1 MTKKELV
8 KGIMEAK
15 GVKKVEAEKMISTI
29 DEVIELAAKTEG
41 KTKVGSYFTVEVVDV
56 EAKSG
61 VAMGKEW
68 HKPAHKELR
77 VKQVKSTKEM

>member
-1 MTKKELV
+1 MTKRELV
-8 KGIMEAK
+8 KEIMEAK

-29 DEVIELAAKTEG
+29 DEIVELAAKTEG
-41 KTKVGSYFTVEVVDV
+41 KTKIGSYFTVQVVEV

-77 VKQVKSTKEM
+77 IKQVKSTKGM

>member
-1 MTKKELV
+1 MKKNELV
-8 KGIMEAK
+8 KGIMELK
-15 GVKKVEAEKMISTI
+15 GVKKVEAEEILATI
-29 DEVIELAAKTEG
+29 DEVIELAAMDEG
-41 KTKVGSYFTVEVVDV
+41 KTKIGKYLNVEIVDV

-77 VKQVKSTKEM
+77 IKQVKSTKEL